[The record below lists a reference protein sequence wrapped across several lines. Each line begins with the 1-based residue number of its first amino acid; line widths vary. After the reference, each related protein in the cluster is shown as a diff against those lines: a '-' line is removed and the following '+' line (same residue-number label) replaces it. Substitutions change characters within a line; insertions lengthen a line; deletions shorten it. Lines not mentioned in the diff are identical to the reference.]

1 MHWQHEP
8 LALMPDKEYDRN
20 GCYSGSAVNNQ
31 GVLTLCYTG
40 NVKFDDG
47 SRTAWQC
54 LATENNQGG
63 FDKLGP
69 VIPLPDGYTG
79 HVRDPKVWKHNSQWY
94 MVLGAQDKE
103 KRGKVLLYS
112 SVDLYTWSF
121 HGEIA
126 GNGLN
131 EIDNA
136 GYMWECPD
144 LFALDG
150 EYILL
155 CCPQGMARE
164 HERYLNT
171 YPCAWLHGQF
181 DYETGKFTHGA
192 FSELDAGFEFYAPQ
206 TMEAPDGRRLL
217 VGWMGVPDGE
227 EMLQPTRKHHWQHQ
241 MTCFR
246 ELSFQKGKLFQMP
259 IRELAQLREAEHFWQ
274 GKADHAPHVE
284 IERLEMD
291 IIPSG
296 ELYLNFG
303 NALALHLND
312 DGIQLQRRSLA
323 GQEKLTR
330 YWRGS
335 VTSLKIL
342 CDSSS
347 VEIFINN
354 GEGVMSNRYFPH
366 HPASLILQGESDVTL
381 RYWSLRA
388 CMVE

>member
-1 MHWQHEP
+1 WSGGRYHLFYQWNPLACDHKYKCWGHWSSTDLLHWQHEP

-112 SVDLYTWSF
+112 SVDLNTWSF

-144 LFALDG
+144 FFALDG

-155 CCPQGMARE
+155 CCPQGMVRE

-217 VGWMGVPDGE
+217 VGWMGVP
-227 EMLQPTRKHHWQHQ
+227 
-241 MTCFR
+241 
-246 ELSFQKGKLFQMP
+246 
-259 IRELAQLREAEHFWQ
+259 
-274 GKADHAPHVE
+274 
-284 IERLEMD
+284 
-291 IIPSG
+291 
-296 ELYLNFG
+296 
-303 NALALHLND
+303 
-312 DGIQLQRRSLA
+312 
-323 GQEKLTR
+323 
-330 YWRGS
+330 
-335 VTSLKIL
+335 
-342 CDSSS
+342 
-347 VEIFINN
+347 
-354 GEGVMSNRYFPH
+354 
-366 HPASLILQGESDVTL
+366 
-381 RYWSLRA
+381 
-388 CMVE
+388 

>member
-1 MHWQHEP
+1 MPSQMPAILQAVMKGQSKALADAHYPCWHLAPVTGLMNDPNGFCWSGGRYHLFYQWNPLACDHKYKCWGHWSSTDLLHWQHEP

-144 LFALDG
+144 FFALDG

-155 CCPQGMARE
+155 CCPQGMVRE

-181 DYETGKFTHGA
+181 DYEQANLRMALSQSWMRDLNSMHHRRWKPRTGDDCW
-192 FSELDAGFEFYAPQ
+192 SAGWGFLMAK
-206 TMEAPDGRRLL
+206 RCCS
-217 VGWMGVPDGE
+217 
-227 EMLQPTRKHHWQHQ
+227 QP
-241 MTCFR
+241 
-246 ELSFQKGKLFQMP
+246 ES
-259 IRELAQLREAEHFWQ
+259 
-274 GKADHAPHVE
+274 
-284 IERLEMD
+284 
-291 IIPSG
+291 II
-296 ELYLNFG
+296 
-303 NALALHLND
+303 
-312 DGIQLQRRSLA
+312 
-323 GQEKLTR
+323 
-330 YWRGS
+330 GS
-335 VTSLKIL
+335 IK
-342 CDSSS
+342 
-347 VEIFINN
+347 
-354 GEGVMSNRYFPH
+354 
-366 HPASLILQGESDVTL
+366 
-381 RYWSLRA
+381 
-388 CMVE
+388 